1 MRLPVQIKHILFAT
15 DFSVYSERAR
25 DYALAVAKKFRA
37 RIYVLHAIEVVHYM
51 HEDPELREW
60 LRSLERSLEDRL
72 ARELAY
78 FQDYGIDAEGELII
92 GSPWRVIVTFA
103 KEKRIDLIVMG
114 THGVRTLE
122 GKVLLGTTSH
132 KVALAASVPVMLVR
146 PYEEASLLTEDPHR
160 VPAEE

>member
-1 MRLPVQIKHILFAT
+1 MRLPVRIKHILFAT

-25 DYALAVAKKFRA
+25 DYALAVAKKFRG

-72 ARELAY
+72 SKELAY
-78 FQDYGIDAEGELII
+78 FRDFGIEAEGELII

-103 KEKRIDLIVMG
+103 EEKQIDLIVMG

-132 KVALAASVPVMLVR
+132 KVALAAPVPVMLVR
-146 PYEEASLLTEDPHR
+146 PYEESLSNAEALQR
-160 VPAEE
+160 VSPEE